1 MTALKNNIDH
11 YMELKS
17 IKMYSHLLANI
28 ARELGMKGQ
37 EAYRFAEREKA
48 NFSKMLKGE
57 RPLKYE
63 FIIPLEKIF
72 GVSLARLMNED
83 AYKLPVEKENVA
95 FDKGFRYYA
104 FVDDPVLYEKEFDK
118 LLDINGKTILNNT
131 DEFGK
136 TFLDYVA
143 EYGSVNGIKYLYD
156 NYKPRMRW
164 WHNEFQFDKEKG
176 ITWLH
181 IENAMPLVRLV
192 ASMHDADMF
201 YTIFDSYYMYFL
213 YGSYIGDGN
222 LFCTEEYL
230 ELIMDD
236 DILFT
241 ALFDIKE
248 YHRELGSSSKRKYGK
263 KFITYYSAN
272 PILNN
277 CLKHALRNLSKYRN
291 QAIEILKF
299 GIKHNQHIADEHN
312 SIYCYICNELGAVK
326 DCKNDDYYE
335 LAIVTYEKDVKD
347 QEINNLIE
355 LLPKFNDHRE
365 WRKCANGMECQ
376 PAFKSKEQLNHS
388 SIL

>member
-11 YMELKS
+11 YMELKN
-17 IKMYSHLLANI
+17 IKMYSHLLADI

-37 EAYRFAEREKA
+37 EAYRFAKREKA

-104 FVDDPVLYEKEFDK
+104 FLDNPVLYEKEFDK
-118 LLDINGKTILNNT
+118 LLNIDGKTILNNT

-136 TFLDYVA
+136 TFLDYVV
-143 EYGSVNGIKYLYD
+143 EYGSVNGVRYLYD
-156 NYKPRMRW
+156 TYKPRMKW
-164 WHNEFQFDKEKG
+164 YHNQFQFDKDKG
-176 ITWLH
+176 IIWLH

-192 ASMHDADMF
+192 ASMRDADMF
-201 YTIFDSYYMYFL
+201 YTMFDSYNMFFTNGHYATEE
-213 YGSYIGDGN
+213 N
-222 LFCTEEYL
+222 LFCTGEYL

-236 DILFT
+236 VALFT

-248 YHRELGSSSKRKYGK
+248 YHCELGSSGKRKYGK
-263 KFITYYSAN
+263 DFITYYSAN

-277 CLKHALRNLSKYRN
+277 CLKYALYHLPKYRN

-299 GIKHNQHIADEHN
+299 GIKHNQHIADGHN
-312 SIYCYICNELGAVK
+312 PSDCYVCNELGAVK
-326 DCKNDDYYE
+326 DFKNDDCYE

-347 QEINNLIE
+347 QEINDLIDQ
-355 LLPKFNDHRE
+355 LPKFNDHGGWKNE
-365 WRKCANGMECQ
+365 
-376 PAFKSKEQLNHS
+376 
-388 SIL
+388 

>member
-11 YMELKS
+11 YMELKN
-17 IKMYSHLLANI
+17 IKMYSHLLADI

-83 AYKLPVEKENVA
+83 AYKLPVEKKNVA

-104 FVDDPVLYEKEFDK
+104 FLDDPVLYEKEFDK
-118 LLDINGKTILNNT
+118 LLNIDGKTILNNT

-136 TFLDYVA
+136 TFLDYVV
-143 EYGSVNGIKYLYD
+143 EYGSVNGVRYLYD
-156 NYKPRMRW
+156 TYKPRMKW
-164 WHNEFQFDKEKG
+164 YHNQFQFDKDKG
-176 ITWLH
+176 IIWLH

-192 ASMHDADMF
+192 AGMRDVDMF
-201 YTIFDSYYMYFL
+201 YTMFDSYNMFFTNGHYATEK
-213 YGSYIGDGN
+213 N
-222 LFCTEEYL
+222 LFCTGEYL

-236 DILFT
+236 ASLFT

-248 YHRELGSSSKRKYGK
+248 YNCELGSSDKRKHGK
-263 KFITYYSAN
+263 DFITYYSAN

-277 CLKHALRNLSKYRN
+277 CLKYALHHLPKYRN
-291 QAIEILKF
+291 QAIEILRF
-299 GIKHNQHIADEHN
+299 GIKHNQHIADEHTL
-312 SIYCYICNELGAVK
+312 SDCYICNELGAVK
-326 DCKNDDYYE
+326 DFKNDDYYE

-347 QEINNLIE
+347 QEINDLIDQ
-355 LLPKFNDHRE
+355 LPKFNDHGG
-365 WRKCANGMECQ
+365 WR
-376 PAFKSKEQLNHS
+376 
-388 SIL
+388 